1 MKNSLFLFLLTLFL
15 TISISKADD
24 YVWGEEFKEGDI
36 ISAATFNQIFS
47 TLEKINRVVKDAD
60 LVGTW
65 SCDAASAEGS
75 GISNSGVTLKSF
87 FYLNENAQLTI
98 TASSAT
104 TSLERAYSFSTSA
117 PTPLVFLST
126 SDGVKAQSGTYIL
139 YKNIIM
145 VKGHPNNANQVTA
158 YEVNF
163 LSNDQFTLEQKS
175 NIGGNTPAFIIC
187 DSAVAVPAAPT
198 ATIATNAQTLVNVT
212 WTDQS
217 SDETGFKIYR
227 RLSAETE
234 ATQLATAV
242 TASPY
247 VDSTLTEGQTAYYSV
262 SAYNANG
269 ESAKS
274 RVVAAT
280 LDSVKPTVVSHVP
293 SANQQVD
300 PGVRSH
306 QNLSITFSEAVK
318 IICPAGGNG
327 PSCSTAGFAITAVGT
342 KDNDELSNYNYEFPV
357 SGSPFASAIAVGES
371 GIVFSGDLTPM
382 NLPSGDTITVTV
394 HKEWIQ
400 DANGNPM
407 DADYSYTFTTG
418 S

>member
-1 MKNSLFLFLLTLFL
+1 MKSYLSLYLLTLFL
-15 TISISKADD
+15 TTSMSHADD

-36 ISAATFNQIFS
+36 ISAATFNQIFN
-47 TLEKINRVVKDAD
+47 TLQKLNRTPVDAD

-65 SCDAASAEGS
+65 SCSAIEKMSNNAQKVNGWSQQGFLWVLPAQQVTMSASGDNSSMLSPYSISTGAPSPFYINDNASMGTYS
-75 GISNSGVTLKSF
+75 LFNGMLFLNGISGAVDQYYVDIVSDDRFVLQGVTSGG
-87 FYLNENAQLTI
+87 
-98 TASSAT
+98 TAV
-104 TSLERAYSFSTSA
+104 
-117 PTPLVFLST
+117 P
-126 SDGVKAQSGTYIL
+126 D
-139 YKNIIM
+139 
-145 VKGHPNNANQVTA
+145 
-158 YEVNF
+158 
-163 LSNDQFTLEQKS
+163 
-175 NIGGNTPAFIIC
+175 FIIC
-187 DSAVAVPAAPT
+187 DSAIAVPAAPT

-227 RLSAETE
+227 RLSNATE
-234 ATQLATAV
+234 VSELATAI

-274 RVVAAT
+274 KTVSAT
-280 LDSVKPTVVSHVP
+280 LDSVKPTVSSHSPTTNQAV
-293 SANQQVD
+293 ANTS
-300 PGVRSH
+300 RS
-306 QNLSITFSEAVK
+306 LSITFSEAVK

-327 PSCSTAGFAITAVGT
+327 PSCTTAGFAITAVGT
-342 KDNDELSNYNYEFPV
+342 KGNDELSNYNYEFPV
-357 SGSPFASAIAVGES
+357 SGSPFASAITVGQS

-382 NLPSGDTITVTV
+382 NIPRGDTITVTI

-407 DADYSYTFTTG
+407 DADYTYTFTTG

>member
-1 MKNSLFLFLLTLFL
+1 MKNTIATLILIFNL
-15 TISISKADD
+15 NYIEADD
-24 YVWGEEFKEGDI
+24 YVWGEEFVEGDV
-36 ISAATFNQIFS
+36 ISAATFNQIFG
-47 TLEKINRVVKDAD
+47 TLQKLNRTPIDAD

-65 SCDAASAEGS
+65 SCDSVNSFS
-75 GISNSGVTLKSF
+75 GGLDNTGWVVNEFLLTLT
-87 FYLNENAQLTI
+87 NAQLTM
-98 TASSAT
+98 TASSES
-104 TSLERAYSFSTSA
+104 TSLAEAYSFSTSNPSPFIRLGTNTA
-117 PTPLVFLST
+117 
-126 SDGVKAQSGTYIL
+126 ASGTYKL
-139 YKNIIM
+139 FKNMLLMKGIM
-145 VKGHPNNANQVTA
+145 SVSAVSKYQLDV
-158 YEVNF
+158 V
-163 LSNDQFTLEQKS
+163 SNDRFILTPLS
-175 NIGGNTPAFIIC
+175 DGGNYPDLIIC
-187 DSAVAVPAAPT
+187 DSAIPVPAAPT
-198 ATIATNAQTLVNVT
+198 ATIATNAQTVVNVT

-262 SAYNANG
+262 SAYNASG
-269 ESAKS
+269 ESPKS

-300 PGVRSH
+300 PAVRSH

-342 KDNDELSNYNYEFPV
+342 NSNDELSGYNIEFPV
-357 SGSPFASAIAVGES
+357 SGSPFASAITVGQS
-371 GIVFSGDLTPM
+371 GIVFSGDLTPL
-382 NLPSGDTITVTV
+382 NLPRGDTITVTV

-400 DANGNPM
+400 DANGNQM
-407 DADYSYTFTTG
+407 AADYTYTYTTG